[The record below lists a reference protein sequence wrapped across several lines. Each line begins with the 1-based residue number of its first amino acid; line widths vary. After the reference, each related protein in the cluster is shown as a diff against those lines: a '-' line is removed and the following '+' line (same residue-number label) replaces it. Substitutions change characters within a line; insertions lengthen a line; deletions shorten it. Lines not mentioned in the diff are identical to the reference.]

1 MRGSDRVKSH
11 PEAKAPLL
19 RMVEKRPNPLRW
31 INSHLPRNQAQ
42 LETEFRGVLRLVF
55 WAALLAPVIIVP
67 AYYLLVAFGVLPP
80 IHLPG
85 G

>member
-1 MRGSDRVKSH
+1 MLRV
-11 PEAKAPLL
+11 A
-19 RMVEKRPNPLRW
+19 EKRLNPLQWVR
-31 INSHLPRNQAQ
+31 SHIPKNQAQ
-42 LETEFRGVLRLVF
+42 LETEVRGALKLVF

-67 AYYLLVAFGVLPP
+67 AYYLLVAFGVLPL